1 MSPVDC
7 VVSEHSQASLTGLIV
22 IQERGYVV
30 KEGRA
35 LRATSR
41 GRVLSAFLQQYF
53 SQYVDYEFTSDMESQ
68 LDDVAG
74 DLARLQC
81 THCISEHT
89 HARTN
94 VRAHAR
100 THVCMHALS
109 LCSP

>member
-1 MSPVDC
+1 M
-7 VVSEHSQASLTGLIV
+7 
-22 IQERGYVV
+22 V

-53 SQYVDYEFTSDMESQ
+53 SQYVDYVFTSDMESQ

-89 HARTN
+89 HTRTHE
-94 VRAHAR
+94 RTHAR
-100 THVCMHALS
+100 THSLSAVHEAALYLVHDS
-109 LCSP
+109 VVTSPATAAL

>member
-1 MSPVDC
+1 M
-7 VVSEHSQASLTGLIV
+7 L
-22 IQERGYVV
+22 QERGYVV

-53 SQYVDYEFTSDMESQ
+53 AQYVDYEFTSDLESQ

-81 THCISEHT
+81 IHYITEHSHCIG
-89 HARTN
+89 N
-94 VRAHAR
+94 
-100 THVCMHALS
+100 
-109 LCSP
+109 